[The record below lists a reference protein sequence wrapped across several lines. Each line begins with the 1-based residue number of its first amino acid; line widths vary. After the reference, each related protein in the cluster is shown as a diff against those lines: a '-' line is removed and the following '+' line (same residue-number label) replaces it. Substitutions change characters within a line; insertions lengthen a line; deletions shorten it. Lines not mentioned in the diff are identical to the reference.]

1 MKKILF
7 LIILIFALTGCTSY
21 TELNDLSIV
30 NTLGIDYIDNNY
42 LLTLT
47 TIERDN
53 ENDKINTFSSKKESL
68 DKAINNIYLTS
79 NKKIYLSHID
89 LLIITPDVIN
99 NKLDELLNNFLKSN
113 EYRNNFQVIIMNK
126 EDMNTFFNNGIS
138 SKEITNLI
146 DINSRETSIVYKK
159 ELEEFI
165 KEILIDNNSYLPTIS
180 FKNNTINLVGY
191 TIIKNKKT
199 YNTLSIKDSI
209 ILNIFEHKA
218 NNLNINDINIYHTDI
233 RTKTNKNKI
242 YFEIYLTT
250 DTDNKKKISTLK
262 KDMMLFLEKYRDEDV
277 DILKLQ
283 ELIRKNHYSY
293 YKKNN
298 DLLSKL
304 KFKIKIINK
313 KQNDYFNGGNYE
325 K

>member
-7 LIILIFALTGCTSY
+7 LIILIFTLTGCTSY

-89 LLIITPDVIN
+89 LLILTPEVIN

-191 TIIKNKKT
+191 TIIKNKRT
-199 YNTLSIKDSI
+199 YNTLSIKESI

>member
-313 KQNDYFNGGNYE
+313 KQNDYFSGGNYE